1 MQHRIPVEA
10 LGPSGPHMA
19 RAVETCVH
27 CGFCLPACPTYRVL
41 GEEMDSPRGR
51 IVLMKQALEG
61 DLTIREVLPFIDRCL
76 GCVACVSACPSGV
89 RYGELLTPFLAK
101 AQDETRSMRTR
112 APQMALI
119 RTMESP
125 ALFRAAVRSGQL
137 ARRLGALLPNW
148 ARQMTALLPA
158 SLEPAQPLAD
168 VTPAVGQRRA
178 RVALLAGCVQQVLS
192 PDINSATIRVLAAY
206 GVEVVVPRNQG
217 CCGALA
223 LHSGFDRHARS
234 RAGALFDAFPDDV
247 DAIVTNAAGCGSAM
261 KEYGELFAGTPN
273 HGRAT
278 RFAAR
283 VRDVSEFLDEFVASS
298 GGASAFAEATADRR
312 SLGGGWSAPRAPSLP
327 SPLTVAYHDACH
339 LAHAQGVRQQ
349 PRDLLQQIPGVEL
362 LPIAE
367 PELCCGSA
375 GIYNLVQPT
384 PARQLGERKV
394 KNIAAVSPDIVATA
408 NPGCTLQIASIAAD
422 TGQPLRVMHPIE
434 LIDASILGIQVR

>member
-1 MQHRIPVEA
+1 MQHHIPVEA
-10 LGPSGPHMA
+10 LGPNGPHMA

-61 DLTIREVLPFIDRCL
+61 DLTIREVLPFVDRCL

-137 ARRLGALLPNW
+137 ARRFGALLPNW

-178 RVALLAGCVQQVLS
+178 RVALTAGCVQQVLS

-223 LHSGFDRHARS
+223 LHSGFDTHARS
-234 RAGALFDAFPDDV
+234 RAVALFDAFPDDV

-261 KEYGELFAGTPN
+261 KEYGELFAGSPN
-273 HGRAT
+273 HERAT

-283 VRDVSEFLDEFVASS
+283 VRDVSEFLDEFVTHASS
-298 GGASAFAEATADRR
+298 GGASAP
-312 SLGGGWSAPRAPSLP
+312 LSLP
-327 SPLTVAYHDACH
+327 SSLTVAYHDACH
-339 LAHAQGVRQQ
+339 LAHAQKVRSA
-349 PRDLLQQIPGVEL
+349 PRNLLAQVQNLTVREVPDGEI
-362 LPIAE
+362 
-367 PELCCGSA
+367 CCGSA
-375 GIYNLVQPT
+375 GLYNLEQPD
-384 PARQLGERKV
+384 
-394 KNIAAVSPDIVATA
+394 IAASLGAAKAGAIASTGAAAVVMG
-408 NPGCTLQIASIAAD
+408 NVGCMVQIATHLERAGS
-422 TGQPLRVMHPIE
+422 PLPVMHTMQLMDRALTRRAP
-434 LIDASILGIQVR
+434 Q